1 MYLSR
6 SLPLASYAPFAQ
18 DGDYGHFKIYMTMV
32 KYCFRF
38 LLAFLLCLPTVEAFA
53 QWQKGSYPNLDAITR
68 RDAILQL
75 RDSLEQARPNDPR
88 NKLLGAVH
96 VPKAWLDNYQS
107 LCRSLN
113 ENSRVLYRTWDG
125 RYALV
130 ASFYTN
136 SQSGDETAQPSK
148 YPVVISPSCSVPKL
162 GVSALA
168 DYLDPDAD
176 TLTPYPIKLSD
187 HLWQDMQ
194 GNKQAASYRPFSY
207 NELVDT
213 SVAAFYS
220 VDLSRKATSKL
231 LLYTYVGTH
240 ATAPLK
246 GDKSHLVPL
255 ASVPDEDAGDGYTC
269 AIDSLA
275 PSQGGAVLMNLQTL
289 LLRLDGAVLSK
300 QFLHNS
306 RGASNIL
313 VHKDRS
319 IYTIIEDKILLA
331 DSNYYEQPITYD
343 IAGRRLGEGAL
354 ISRGPSEWP
363 ISYGFPEEPI
373 NPATYFLK
381 IPAQLKKASKLEV
394 ETAILGL
401 GKPISEYADLFSV
414 LDTSAT
420 TPSDQALYHTASYR
434 SDATELPNTSGS
446 GSILVRVNVVG
457 YYGKALVTEEGD
469 LLTFMPFDFDG
480 EAREHTSDINS
491 EYEGQLLLRI
501 DPNYVTELRKK
512 TDPEADDTS
521 KSQLDKHPYNPARSY
536 FFTSTDVARPERKQL
551 RKVSKPQ
558 GSHFTIKGA
567 VIVYKV
573 GEPNSTSDN

>member
-1 MYLSR
+1 M
-6 SLPLASYAPFAQ
+6 
-18 DGDYGHFKIYMTMV
+18 FKYSF
-32 KYCFRF
+32 KF
-38 LLAFLLCLPTVEAFA
+38 LLAFLLCLPAVEAFA
-53 QWQKGSYPNLDAITR
+53 QWQKGSYPNLDAIAR
-68 RDAILQL
+68 RAAILNL
-75 RDSLEQARPNDPR
+75 RDSLEQAKPNDRR

-107 LCRSLN
+107 LCGSLN
-113 ENSRVLYRTWDG
+113 KNSRVLYRTWDG

-136 SQSGDETAQPSK
+136 SLSGDEKAQPSK
-148 YPVVISPSCSVPKL
+148 YPLVISPSCEIPKL
-162 GVSALA
+162 DPSELDGFL
-168 DYLDPDAD
+168 DYETD
-176 TLTPYPIKLSD
+176 TLTPYPINLSD
-187 HLWQDMQ
+187 NLWQDMK
-194 GNKQAASYRPFSY
+194 GNEQAASYRPFYYS
-207 NELVDT
+207 ELTDT

-231 LLYTYVGTH
+231 LLYAYVGTS
-240 ATAPLK
+240 TTGGLQVN
-246 GDKSHLVPL
+246 KSHLVPL
-255 ASVPDEDAGDGYTC
+255 ASVPEEDAGDGYTC

-319 IYTIIEDKILLA
+319 IYTMIEDKILLA

-343 IAGRRLGEGAL
+343 IAGKRLGEGAL

-373 NPATYFLK
+373 NPVTCFLK
-381 IPAQLKKASKLEV
+381 KPAQLKKASKLEL

-401 GKPISEYADLFSV
+401 GKPISEYSDLFSV
-414 LDTSAT
+414 QDTTAM
-420 TPSDQALYHTASYR
+420 TPPDRELYHTAGYR
-434 SDATELPNTSGS
+434 SDNSEIPNTSGS
-446 GSILVRVNVVG
+446 GSMLVRVNVVG
-457 YYGKALVTEEGD
+457 YYDKALVTEEGD

-480 EAREHTSDINS
+480 ESRENTSDINS
-491 EYEGQLLLRI
+491 EYEGQFLLRI

-512 TDPEADDTS
+512 TESGVDDTS
-521 KSQLDKHPYNPARSY
+521 NSLLGKSPYNPARSY
-536 FFTSTDVARPERKQL
+536 FFTSKDVARPQQKKL
-551 RKVSKPQ
+551 RKVPKPQ
-558 GSHFTIKGA
+558 GNHYTIKGA

>member
-1 MYLSR
+1 M
-6 SLPLASYAPFAQ
+6 
-18 DGDYGHFKIYMTMV
+18 FKYSF
-32 KYCFRF
+32 KF
-38 LLAFLLCLPTVEAFA
+38 LLAFLLCLPAVEAFA
-53 QWQKGSYPNLDAITR
+53 QWQKGSYPNLDAIAR
-68 RDAILQL
+68 RDAILNL
-75 RDSLEQARPNDPR
+75 RDSLEQAKPNDRR
-88 NKLLGAVH
+88 NKLLGAVRI
-96 VPKAWLDNYQS
+96 PKAWLDNYQS

-113 ENSRVLYRTWDG
+113 KNSRVLYRTWDG

-136 SQSGDETAQPSK
+136 SLSGDEKAQPSK
-148 YPVVISPSCSVPKL
+148 HPLIISPSCDIPKL
-162 GVSALA
+162 DPSELDGSL
-168 DYLDPDAD
+168 DYETD
-176 TLTPYPIKLSD
+176 TLTPYPIHLSD
-187 HLWQDMQ
+187 NLWQDMK
-194 GNKQAASYRPFSY
+194 GNKQAASYRPFY
-207 NELVDT
+207 YTEWTDT

-231 LLYTYVGTH
+231 LLYTCVGTS
-240 ATAPLK
+240 TTGGLQVN
-246 GDKSHLVPL
+246 KSHLVPL
-255 ASVPDEDAGDGYTC
+255 ASVPEEDAGDGYTC

-394 ETAILGL
+394 ETAVLGL
-401 GKPISEYADLFSV
+401 GKPISEYSDLFSV
-414 LDTSAT
+414 QDTTAM
-420 TPSDQALYHTASYR
+420 TPPDRELYHTAGYR
-434 SDATELPNTSGS
+434 SDNSEIPNTSGI
-446 GSILVRVNVVG
+446 GSMLVRVNVIG
-457 YYGKALVTEEGD
+457 YYDKALVTEEGD

-480 EAREHTSDINS
+480 ESRENTSDINS

-512 TDPEADDTS
+512 TDPKADDTC
-521 KSQLDKHPYNPARSY
+521 KSQLDKNPYNPARSY
-536 FFTSTDVARPERKQL
+536 FFTSMDVARPQQKKL
-551 RKVSKPQ
+551 RKVPKPQ
-558 GSHFTIKGA
+558 GNHYTIKGA

>member
-1 MYLSR
+1 M
-6 SLPLASYAPFAQ
+6 
-18 DGDYGHFKIYMTMV
+18 FKYSF
-32 KYCFRF
+32 KF
-38 LLAFLLCLPTVEAFA
+38 LLALLLCLSGVEAFA
-53 QWQKGSYPNLDAITR
+53 QWQRGSYPNLDAIAR
-68 RDAILQL
+68 RDTILNL
-75 RDSLEQARPNDPR
+75 RDSLEQAKPNDRR
-88 NKLLGAVH
+88 NKLLGAIRI
-96 VPKAWLDNYQS
+96 PKAWLENYQS
-107 LCRSLN
+107 LCKSLN
-113 ENSRVLYRTWDG
+113 KNTRVLYRTWDG

-136 SQSGDETAQPSK
+136 SLSSDERAQSFK
-148 YPVVISPSCSVPKL
+148 YPLVISPSCEVPKL
-162 GVSALA
+162 DLSELDGFL
-168 DYLDPDAD
+168 DYD
-176 TLTPYPIKLSD
+176 TLCPYPISLSD
-187 HLWQDMQ
+187 NLWQDMK
-194 GNKQAASYRPFSY
+194 GNEAAANYRPFY
-207 NELVDT
+207 YTECTDT

-231 LLYTYVGTH
+231 LLYTYVGTS
-240 ATAPLK
+240 TTGGLQVN
-246 GDKSHLVPL
+246 KSHLVPL
-255 ASVPDEDAGDGYTC
+255 ASVPEEDAGDGYTC

-343 IAGRRLGEGAL
+343 IAGRHLGEGAL

-373 NPATYFLK
+373 NPATCFLK
-381 IPAQLKKASKLEV
+381 IPAQLKKASKLEL

-401 GKPISEYADLFSV
+401 GKPISEYSDLFSV
-414 LDTSAT
+414 QDTTAM
-420 TPSDQALYHTASYR
+420 TPPDRELYHTAGYR
-434 SDATELPNTSGS
+434 SDNSEIPNTSGS
-446 GSILVRVNVVG
+446 GSMLVRVNVVG
-457 YYGKALVTEEGD
+457 YYDKALVTEEGD

-480 EAREHTSDINS
+480 ESRENTSDINS
-491 EYEGQLLLRI
+491 EYEGQFLLRI

-512 TDPEADDTS
+512 TESGVDDTS
-521 KSQLDKHPYNPARSY
+521 NSLLGKSPYNPARSY
-536 FFTSTDVARPERKQL
+536 FFTSTDVARPQQKKL
-551 RKVSKPQ
+551 RKVPKPQ
-558 GSHFTIKGA
+558 GNHYTIKGA